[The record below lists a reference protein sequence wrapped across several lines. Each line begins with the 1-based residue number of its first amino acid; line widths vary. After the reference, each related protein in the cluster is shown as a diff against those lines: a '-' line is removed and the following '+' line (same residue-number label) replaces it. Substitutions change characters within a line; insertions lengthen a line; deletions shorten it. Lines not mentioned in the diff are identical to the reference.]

1 MNGANM
7 RTRRIICVVV
17 VLSGFCLP
25 WSAPAGQFFFP
36 VGLSYSYGSQQATDK
51 LADFYRND
59 GFNVDTTSVP
69 IGLSFNPF
77 YEWDNGLGVGLSLGP
92 MAFLAVDENIYYGLA
107 HTDTTRFSYAVP
119 FGGFVRYTLFRDK
132 TVSPYVRVGVKYPF
146 AGGDNLEAANVGPFG
161 VVGVDLWRHHKVG
174 MSVEVGYDA
183 SQVRVKYTT
192 TAGNSLSDKVTFA
205 GFTAT
210 LSVLF

>member
-1 MNGANM
+1 MK
-7 RTRRIICVVV
+7 TRYLVFVMA
-17 VLSGFCLP
+17 VLSGFCLRQ
-25 WSAPAGQFFFP
+25 SVQAGQFFFP

-51 LADFYRND
+51 LADYYRND
-59 GFNVDTTSVP
+59 GFNVDQTTVP

-77 YEWDNGLGVGLSLGP
+77 YEWDCGLGVGLSLGP
-92 MAFLAVDENIYYGLA
+92 TAFLVVDENVNYGSS

-119 FGGFVRYTLFRDK
+119 VGGFVRYTLFRHK
-132 TVSPYVRVGVKYPF
+132 SVSPYVRVGVKYPF

-161 VVGVDLWRHHKVG
+161 VVGVDLWRNKMVG

-183 SQVRVKYTT
+183 SQIRVKYPTSG
-192 TAGNSLSDKVTFA
+192 GNTLSDKVTFA